1 MEISLLDAN
10 TSDINNVTA
19 QEQNEFNLFSMLKPS
34 LQRDGNQWC
43 VLYGEDLQVGIAGF
57 GDNPHQAIM
66 NFNMEWYKNIS
77 DEKPKG
83 KSLADEYLDENFP
96 SIKVKSP
103 ENTDKFSDATK
114 WLATK

>member
-1 MEISLLDAN
+1 MELTNDDYEAASYRRDA
-10 TSDINNVTA
+10 A
-19 QEQNEFNLFSMLKPS
+19 QEQAEFNLFAMLKPS

-57 GDNPHQAIM
+57 GDNIHLAILD
-66 NFNMEWYKNIS
+66 FNSQWYKKIS

-96 SIKVKSP
+96 SIKVKS
-103 ENTDKFSDATK
+103 
-114 WLATK
+114 